1 MFSIL
6 IGIYMEEGQKTK
18 ALNVAI
24 PEDIHTATKFL
35 ALRDKTTMQEV
46 TTKALI
52 SYLIKKKV
60 FNKPQE
66 R

>member
-1 MFSIL
+1 
-6 IGIYMEEGQKTK
+6 MEEGPKTK
-18 ALNVAI
+18 ALNVSI

-60 FNKPQE
+60 LNKPPG

>member
-1 MFSIL
+1 
-6 IGIYMEEGQKTK
+6 MEEGQKTK
-18 ALNVAI
+18 ALNVSI
-24 PEDIHTATKFL
+24 PEDVHTATKFL
-35 ALRDKTTMQEV
+35 ALRDKTTMQDV

-60 FNKPQE
+60 LSKPQE

>member
-1 MFSIL
+1 
-6 IGIYMEEGQKTK
+6 MEEGPKTK
-18 ALNVAI
+18 ALNVSI
-24 PEDIHTATKFL
+24 PEEIHTATKFL

-60 FNKPQE
+60 LGKSQG